1 MFSIYKFCL
10 SCIYWPQDQQAA
22 TSSKTIMSTVPNYL
36 DGWEEDFRIP
46 SQFFEGSMQILTSRS
61 MSKSARKE
69 IVQMTA
75 SKMLN
80 FCKYPSE
87 IQYHK
92 VGKKIMNGLLHGKK
106 DSSGS
111 GYVSLYN

>member
-1 MFSIYKFCL
+1 M
-10 SCIYWPQDQQAA
+10 
-22 TSSKTIMSTVPNYL
+22 TIMSTVPNYL

-46 SQFFEGSMQILTSRS
+46 TQFSEATMQVLTSRS

-80 FCKYPSE
+80 YCKYPSE
-87 IQYHK
+87 IQYHE
-92 VGKKIMNGLLHGKK
+92 VGKKIVNGLLHGKK